1 MATLAQVR
9 AELTLTEKKI
19 ASCRVYGDVDGF
31 ELACNKRQSLQAQL
45 AIIEEKLRE
54 RGTIGEFELDSTPGE
69 IEKRRKRSAVVV
81 GDQVQLP
88 TMSQGKMG
96 FPNVLLRS
104 ALFGIWSRDKAGQAL
119 LRESIA
125 CESGYSILFT
135 GHRLWQKDFLLM
147 AAVLRLAADDLSKP
161 VLISIRQLLKT
172 LGMDDGATNYESL
185 LASLARLHGA
195 SIAIQHEQNEVSFDG
210 RLLSYK
216 LFTSEQVRMVE
227 LRVDVKWAQLF
238 GIARW
243 TALHFDKLAG
253 LGKKELAIWLAGYL
267 ATHDGKRPVTLD
279 RLLKA
284 SGVTTERRFFR
295 RGVRAALAECVERG
309 LLLAGELTDADELV
323 FQPPRMSRLCI

>member
-1 MATLAQVR
+1 MATIAKIR
-9 AELTLTEKKI
+9 AELASTEKAI
-19 ASCRVYGDVDGF
+19 ASCRAYGDVDGF
-31 ELACNKRQSLQAQL
+31 ELACNKRQSLQNQL
-45 AIIEEKLRE
+45 AIIEEKLSE
-54 RGTIGEFELDSTPGE
+54 RGTIGEFELGSPPGE
-69 IEKRRKRSAVVV
+69 IEKRRKRSALVV
-81 GDQVQLP
+81 GDQAQLP
-88 TMSQGKMG
+88 LMSQGKVG

-119 LRESIA
+119 LREPIA
-125 CESGYSILFT
+125 CENGYSILFT

-172 LGMDDGATNYESL
+172 LGLDDGASNYDSL

-216 LFTSEQVRMVE
+216 LFTSDQVRMVE
-227 LRVDVKWAQLF
+227 LTVDIKWAQLF

-267 ATHDGKRPVTLD
+267 ATHDGKRAVTLD
-279 RLLKA
+279 RLLQA

-295 RGVRAALAECVERG
+295 RGVRTALAECVERG
-309 LLLAGELTDADELV
+309 LLLTGELTDKDELV
-323 FQPPRMSRLCI
+323 FQPPRTSRICI